1 MSGPASWPRRP
12 RELAEFAVPL
22 RAEATCRD
30 PGCGA
35 QAPRPC
41 PCARGRRSITGRP
54 RDACQAVPLRG
65 GHVGLTGVILD
76 APVPCPSVRSF
87 RGEWPRELA
96 RPAVLRRA
104 TSTCVERESGWGS
117 GDARR
122 RRTWGIPTVAGE
134 REAWVFD
141 RGWRGRSNVALLP
154 ACVADLRSQGV
165 AVVKWTSKVACPSGR
180 RCSTR
185 NAVWCNSHPGFKSL
199 RYRV

>member
-1 MSGPASWPRRP
+1 M
-12 RELAEFAVPL
+12 
-22 RAEATCRD
+22 
-30 PGCGA
+30 
-35 QAPRPC
+35 
-41 PCARGRRSITGRP
+41 
-54 RDACQAVPLRG
+54 
-65 GHVGLTGVILD
+65 GLTGVILD
-76 APVPCPSVRSF
+76 APVPCPCARSF

-96 RPAVLRRA
+96 RSAVLRRA
-104 TSTCVERESGWGS
+104 TSICVERESGWGS

-165 AVVKWTSKVACPSGR
+165 AVVKWKGKVACPSGR

-185 NAVWCNSHPGFKSL
+185 NAVWCHSHPGFKSQ
-199 RYRV
+199 RYRHGEPRGPNQKLGPRGVLGSEVVAVRLTAVAAGRRAVVRAGQLESRPGAG